1 MKKLYIVII
10 IFLLPILLAAQSP
23 GYLGRKVYLG
33 INVNISPAGLNS
45 VFFPGNDVK
54 MRPSIPYFNLGIFSD
69 LDIAVTRRSSI
80 GFTYNL
86 LLNSFDVK
94 DEYVSPAKI
103 SSLGLQAHTIL
114 FKWQRHKRNDE
125 IVAPVGFMRGWSAGV
140 TISNVIDKNGVFA
153 NKDGEVKKGIYAT
166 VISPML
172 FYSFT
177 YRNAITK
184 RLVFTSGINLGIFS
198 LFGGL
203 GSFRY
208 NPYKVEEGNGEAELK
223 RIAQNIVYKQ
233 SIITVNLGLSYLL
246 F

>member
-1 MKKLYIVII
+1 MLY
-10 IFLLPILLAAQSP
+10 AQSP

-33 INVNISPAGLNS
+33 LNVNISPAGLHY

-54 MRPSIPYFNLGIFSD
+54 MRPSMPYFNLGIFSD

-86 LLNSFDVK
+86 LLNSFNVK
-94 DEYVSPAKI
+94 DEYVSPAEI
-103 SSLGLQAHTIL
+103 NSLGLQSHTIL

-125 IVAPVGFMRGWSAGV
+125 LVAPVGFMRGWSAGV
-140 TISNVIDKNGVFA
+140 TIANVIDKNGVLE
-153 NKDGEVKKGIYAT
+153 NNNGEIKKGKYVTAI
-166 VISPML
+166 VPVL

-184 RLVFTSGINLGIFS
+184 RLVFTSGINLGVFS

-203 GSFRY
+203 GGFNY
-208 NPYKVEEGNGEAELK
+208 NAYKVNEGNGEAELK
-223 RIAQNIVYKQ
+223 RIARNIAYKQ
-233 SIITVNLGLSYLL
+233 SVITVNLGLSYLL